1 METFTLSTQL
11 NVTQYNVTESMT
23 NEVELTRF
31 QCFTL
36 VFVLGG
42 LAAVIAKSLGAPVER
57 IKLIQQILYR
67 QDTEDKTKSD
77 GVQSK
82 TDEEQVV
89 SYEDQTKSD
98 KVQNMT
104 DNEQTFSHKEQ
115 TKSDGVQ
122 KKIEEEQPLP
132 YEEQTK
138 SDEEQTKSPRLR
150 FGLLSC
156 AKYIYQTEGLLSF
169 WRGNLTNCL
178 RYVPKMAFDMAF
190 KEELKIFFKEII
202 KPGDN
207 FGLAFLAK
215 WLSGTVAACCSTVI
229 CYPLD
234 FIRTSLAVDMGR

>member
-1 METFTLSTQL
+1 MENFTIP
-11 NVTQYNVTESMT
+11 TQYNVTESMT
-23 NEVELTRF
+23 NDVELNRF

-67 QDTEDKTKSD
+67 QDYEDKTKSD
-77 GVQSK
+77 
-82 TDEEQVV
+82 EEQTL
-89 SYEDQTKSD
+89 S
-98 KVQNMT
+98 N
-104 DNEQTFSHKEQ
+104 
-115 TKSDGVQ
+115 
-122 KKIEEEQPLP
+122 
-132 YEEQTK
+132 EEQTK
-138 SDEEQTKSPRLR
+138 SDEEQTKSAMLR
-150 FGLLSC
+150 FGLFSC